1 MPTNRQNQYLPQ
13 LHQILGQI
21 SSITPEMIV
30 QREKLG
36 SELSFE
42 LIFSQVVEIVSAA
55 KSLQKSNLDR
65 VPYGILAAITG
76 PLQQIG
82 QLLQQVLSFSP
93 TQHGNAIQVRDSYAM
108 GIEDQWNA
116 LYPQIRMILG
126 NQDDDFAKNQIDA
139 LTAQVRT
146 TVQLSSDAAESLRSK
161 QQEMDHL
168 LGKFLE
174 ERKEAFDKEG
184 AEKLAVI
191 DRALDE
197 VRKAA
202 VEAGVSQ
209 TSRYFHDEAN
219 EHKSASFAWL
229 VATVVAIVLLVLF
242 SLFGTSLLTH
252 LGNPEPSAGAENFV
266 HVRYLA
272 QKGLIVFCLIF
283 ALILSAKNYGAA
295 RHNYVVNKHRN
306 NALSSFQAFAS
317 SAADDQ
323 TKSAVLIQATQSI
336 FSPQTS
342 GYVKTDGENS
352 PQAPVIE
359 ILRSVGGKT
368 S

>member
-1 MPTNRQNQYLPQ
+1 MPSNRQNQYLPQ
-13 LHQILGQI
+13 LHQILGQVASI
-21 SSITPEMIV
+21 SPESIV

-42 LIFSQVVEIVSAA
+42 FILPQVVEIVSAA
-55 KSLQKSNLDR
+55 RGLQKTNLDR
-65 VPYGILAAITG
+65 VPFGILAAILG
-76 PLQQIG
+76 NFQQIN
-82 QLLQQVLSFSP
+82 QLFQQVISFSP
-93 TQHGNAIQVRDSYAM
+93 AQHGNASQVRDSYAM

-126 NQDDDFAKNQIDA
+126 SQDDDVAKNQVEA

-146 TVQLSSDAAESLRSK
+146 AVQLSSDAADSLRSK
-161 QQEMDHL
+161 QQEIDHML
-168 LGKFLE
+168 TKFLD
-174 ERKEAFDKEG
+174 ERKETFDKEG
-184 AEKLAVI
+184 AEKLAII
-191 DRALDE
+191 DRALNE
-197 VRKAA
+197 VRNAA

-209 TSRYFHDEAN
+209 TSKYFHDEAS
-219 EHKSASFAWL
+219 EHRRTSFAWL
-229 VATVVAIVLLVLF
+229 GATGLSIVLLVLF
-242 SLFGTSLLTH
+242 SLFGTSLLTY
-252 LGNPEPSAGAENFV
+252 LGNPEPLAGAENLV

-306 NALSSFQAFAS
+306 NALSSFQAFAA

-336 FSPQTS
+336 FSPQAS
-342 GYVKTDGENS
+342 GYVKTDGDNS
-352 PQAPVIE
+352 PQTPVIE
-359 ILRSVGGKT
+359 ILRSVGGKDG
-368 S
+368 